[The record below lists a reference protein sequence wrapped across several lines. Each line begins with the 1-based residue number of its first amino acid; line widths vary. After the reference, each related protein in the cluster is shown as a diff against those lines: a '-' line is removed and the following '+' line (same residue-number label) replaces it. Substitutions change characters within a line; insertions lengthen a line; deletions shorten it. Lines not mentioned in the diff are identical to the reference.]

1 MDMNTLR
8 LKCSLCGGI
17 KFIGD
22 PYYANG
28 TYYVDVTCVICSHS
42 KDIELEKLNDFL
54 SKLKQDKV
62 VVNDNKKT
70 SS

>member
-1 MDMNTLR
+1 MKTLR
-8 LKCSLCGGI
+8 LKCATCGGP
-17 KFIGD
+17 KFVGD

-28 TYYVDVTCVICSHS
+28 VYYVDVTCVVCSHT
-42 KDIELEKLNDFL
+42 KDIELDKLNKFL
-54 SKLKQDKV
+54 EKLKQDKV